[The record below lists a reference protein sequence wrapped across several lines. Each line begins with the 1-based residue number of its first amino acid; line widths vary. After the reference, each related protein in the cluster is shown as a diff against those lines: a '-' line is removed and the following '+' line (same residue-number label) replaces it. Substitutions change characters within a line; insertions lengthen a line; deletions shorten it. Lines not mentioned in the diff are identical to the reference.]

1 MSAKAE
7 KRQAMASAL
16 LRAGEAF
23 REMHAALDKAQ
34 DALTETDPFWLMQ
47 YSTQANMHHTQG
59 RAYAASAKDLGA
71 GEDLLRLA
79 AGGDLKGLEKKLLR

>member
-1 MSAKAE
+1 MSAEQKPTRECAN
-7 KRQAMASAL
+7 AL
-16 LRAGEAF
+16 LHAAQAF
-23 REMHAALDKAQ
+23 KGMHDALDKAQ
-34 DALTETDPFWLMQ
+34 EALTKADSYWLMQ
-47 YSTQANMHHTQG
+47 YGVQANMHHTQG